1 MIGKG
6 GELRMK
12 KILTII
18 VCFFF
23 LIFLVGCSFRFND
36 SKPVIQN
43 REGSLGRYYVK
54 FTDHFVSP
62 SAGGNDILILSFD
75 FTNNGEAGISAASAL
90 RLTLYQ
96 SGIELSP
103 ASRPLSLDGYDSANY
118 QTKVKDGATLNC
130 QAAFRL
136 RSDSDPVEVEIAPSF
151 SFGTEKVTAELDIAG

>member
-6 GELRMK
+6 GVLDE
-12 KILTII
+12 KILAAL
-18 VCFFF
+18 VSLF
-23 LIFLVGCSFRFND
+23 LLSCLTGCSFSFND
-36 SKPVIQN
+36 SEPDIQN
-43 REGSLGRYYVK
+43 GEGTLGRYYVK
-54 FTDHFVSP
+54 VTDHFVSP
-62 SAGGNDILILSFD
+62 DAGGNDILILFFD

-151 SFGTEKVTAELDIAG
+151 SFGTEKVTVELDIAG